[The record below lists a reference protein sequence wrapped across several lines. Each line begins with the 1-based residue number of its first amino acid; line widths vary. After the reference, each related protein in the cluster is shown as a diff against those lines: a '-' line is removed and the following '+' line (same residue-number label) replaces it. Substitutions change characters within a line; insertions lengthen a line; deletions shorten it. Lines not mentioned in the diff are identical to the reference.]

1 MKLPHFGKVEGAI
14 MPRSSLVRAGRADET
29 RCIRLSMFLAF
40 AFAHVDV
47 IVADEREWLEG
58 SWFSNCCG
66 SHRHDEDVPS
76 RH

>member
-1 MKLPHFGKVEGAI
+1 
-14 MPRSSLVRAGRADET
+14 MPRSSLLDPDVPMK

-66 SHRHDEDVPS
+66 SDQHRSTNFSGFD
-76 RH
+76 